1 LTSYTILRARRRPE
15 LRGLWSGR
23 SWGEVPSL
31 EVAQFHPSSTEHRPL
46 TEAKLQFDRSHL
58 YVHFRVQD
66 RFVRAVSRR
75 FQDPVWAD
83 SCVELFVRPRPDRGY
98 FNFEMNCGGVLLLY
112 YIEDP
117 ARTAD
122 GFVKYR
128 RVDRRDLRGLR
139 VFHTLPRRVEP
150 ELPGPL
156 TWAVEYRVP
165 FSLFAGDLG
174 GLLAGQPVQVRGR
187 LLAPPLGQLG
197 AHRRGAE
204 LPPAGALRGAV
215 VPGLSRRRGCSLHQ
229 QRQLSPLSE
238 AGGKKLWAMTQG
250 Q

>member
-31 EVAQFHPSSTEHRPL
+31 EVAQFHPAGTEHRPL
-46 TEAKLQFDRSHL
+46 TRAKLQFDQRYL

-128 RVDRRDLRGLR
+128 RVDRRELRGLR

-165 FSLFAGDLG
+165 FSLFGAYLG
-174 GLLAGQPVQVRGR
+174 SPPETSGASWRGNLFKCADACSHPHWASWAPIGEELNFHQPERFGLL
-187 LLAPPLGQLG
+187 
-197 AHRRGAE
+197 
-204 LPPAGALRGAV
+204 
-215 VPGLSRRRGCSLHQ
+215 
-229 QRQLSPLSE
+229 
-238 AGGKKLWAMTQG
+238 TFQG
-250 Q
+250 